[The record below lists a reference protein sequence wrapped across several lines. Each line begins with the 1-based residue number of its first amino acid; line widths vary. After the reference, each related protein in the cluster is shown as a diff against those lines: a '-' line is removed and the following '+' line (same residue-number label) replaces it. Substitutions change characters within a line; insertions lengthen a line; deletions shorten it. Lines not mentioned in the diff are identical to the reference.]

1 MKFCVKSIAALLIL
15 AFEAVPVIAQGNS
28 IGAHIQ
34 SISPASAVTT
44 PGTEV
49 SVRGAGFEAGAEV
62 YFGGIQG
69 RITNFFSPTSLM
81 VITPFLRPGR
91 YT

>member
-34 SISPASAVTT
+34 SISRLLLLPLLGPKSRFEELDSKPVPRFISVGFRAES
-44 PGTEV
+44 PIS
-49 SVRGAGFEAGAEV
+49 SVRRA
-62 YFGGIQG
+62 
-69 RITNFFSPTSLM
+69 
-81 VITPFLRPGR
+81 
-91 YT
+91 